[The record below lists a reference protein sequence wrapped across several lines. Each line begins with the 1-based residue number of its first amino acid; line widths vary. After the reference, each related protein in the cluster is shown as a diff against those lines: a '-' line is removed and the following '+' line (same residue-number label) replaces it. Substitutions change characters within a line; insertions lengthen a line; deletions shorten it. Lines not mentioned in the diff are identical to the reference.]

1 MKRRTGLKKA
11 QQGCPGKSPGTA
23 ASGGQA
29 GWMPVSAHAVF
40 LRGTPPGVASIMMA
54 GLLTRGSWPSPPSRC
69 SAPVAYRG
77 WLPLTVAGAVA
88 DSAPDG
94 YSSPHSLFTR
104 SEPRPTREPSPPEM
118 PPNAAEV
125 NCRLRGAKAFWRSSV
140 LRAALHVALE
150 AAGGAYSLWFSLR
163 WKGMPARRT
172 QPGRPFPQPAQP
184 RPRAPKLSA
193 SGARAAVAARPINGP
208 CAALLPM
215 PVHPARV
222 CQ

>member
-140 LRAALHVALE
+140 LRAALHVPWRPQVARIRCGFHC
-150 AAGGAYSLWFSLR
+150 AGRGCQRDGRSRDARSRNRRSP
-163 WKGMPARRT
+163 GPARQSYPLR
-172 QPGRPFPQPAQP
+172 GR
-184 RPRAPKLSA
+184 
-193 SGARAAVAARPINGP
+193 ARRLRRG
-208 CAALLPM
+208 
-215 PVHPARV
+215 R
-222 CQ
+222 